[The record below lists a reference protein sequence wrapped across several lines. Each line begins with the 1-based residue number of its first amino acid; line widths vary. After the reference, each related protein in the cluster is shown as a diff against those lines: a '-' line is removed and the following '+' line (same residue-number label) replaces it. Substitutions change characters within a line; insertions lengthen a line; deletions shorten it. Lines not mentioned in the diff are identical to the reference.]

1 MSLCFPLIS
10 ILRHDWGF
18 ADLLPEVAASSRKSR
33 TVVRNRRFI
42 SPFRWI
48 VVVACFEG
56 WTLRMKLRA
65 WDSCR
70 VREATEFAYLAIT
83 RRDDDWLVLQS
94 IQT

>member
-18 ADLLPEVAASSRKSR
+18 ADLLPEVAASSRKSS

-56 WTLRMKLRA
+56 
-65 WDSCR
+65 
-70 VREATEFAYLAIT
+70 
-83 RRDDDWLVLQS
+83 
-94 IQT
+94 